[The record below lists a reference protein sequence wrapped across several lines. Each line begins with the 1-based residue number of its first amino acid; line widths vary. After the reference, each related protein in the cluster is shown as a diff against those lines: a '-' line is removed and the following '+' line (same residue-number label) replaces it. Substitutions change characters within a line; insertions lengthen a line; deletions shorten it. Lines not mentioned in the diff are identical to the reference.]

1 MKLQKRVA
9 TVVPV
14 GMSYSKFLYQVN
26 HNILI
31 AHCKAIKMI
40 RKYYDAT
47 KICGNDCTNEF
58 YPNDKTPENSMFLY
72 VSRFIHSS
80 ISWVCFY

>member
-1 MKLQKRVA
+1 M
-9 TVVPV
+9 PV

-40 RKYYDAT
+40 RKYYDDA
-47 KICGNDCTNEF
+47 KICGMIALTNF
-58 YPNDKTPENSMFLY
+58 YPNDKTPENSMF
-72 VSRFIHSS
+72 SRFIHSS